1 MIIKNCNV
9 NKLHDE
15 FMQAGIYP
23 YPVFDLGNGEGDFTF
38 PEGTDMDLVQQKI
51 DTHDPAPL
59 PPKPT
64 EKERLEALEAAML
77 ELILGGDV

>member
-38 PEGTDMDLVQQKI
+38 PEGTDPDNNATKRQVIKCR
-51 DTHDPAPL
+51 HFYS
-59 PPKPT
+59 
-64 EKERLEALEAAML
+64 
-77 ELILGGDV
+77 